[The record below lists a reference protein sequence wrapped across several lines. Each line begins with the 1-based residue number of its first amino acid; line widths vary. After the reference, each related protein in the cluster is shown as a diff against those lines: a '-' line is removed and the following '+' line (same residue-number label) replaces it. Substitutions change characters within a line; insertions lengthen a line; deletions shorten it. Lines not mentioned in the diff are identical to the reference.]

1 MEEKNLQEIEVN
13 TKAEEPIS
21 NVADVTEAELAEV
34 EATQEVTATEE
45 EPVTEEAVHEESA
58 EEPINEEPTEETTEE
73 ATEAPEE
80 VAAGAPV
87 EELTTEEPTAE
98 EPTTEVITAEP
109 QAEEKPKREAAGLVI
124 KPWQLAVAAVA
135 VVAMIVGGVVLGI
148 VLGNKN
154 SGSYDDS
161 PVDYEWVLP
170 DGAQTNPDQ
179 IILPGYVELTFQAGK
194 QVIEIVLPN
203 PASNPCYFRYT
214 LILEGTGEV
223 LYQSKLIAPGKAV
236 LEIKLS
242 RPLEVGDYSLLI
254 GVDSV
259 SLTDGRTPMNGGEQR
274 VLLKVR

>member
-34 EATQEVTATEE
+34 EATQEVTATKE

-58 EEPINEEPTEETTEE
+58 EEPINEEPTEETAEE

-80 VAAGAPV
+80 VAAEAPV
-87 EELTTEEPTAE
+87 E

-109 QAEEKPKREAAGLVI
+109 QAEEKPKRDAAGLVI

-154 SGSYDDS
+154 GGSYDDS

-214 LILEGTGEV
+214 LVLEETGEV
-223 LYQSKLIAPGKAV
+223 LYQSRLIAPGKAV

>member
-1 MEEKNLQEIEVN
+1 MEEKNLQEIEID
-13 TKAEEPIS
+13 TKADEPIS
-21 NVADVTEAELAEV
+21 NVADITEAELAEV
-34 EATQEVTATEE
+34 EDIQEVTATEE

-58 EEPINEEPTEETTEE
+58 EEPINEEPTEETAEE

-80 VAAGAPV
+80 APV
-87 EELTTEEPTAE
+87 EELTTEEPTVE
-98 EPTTEVITAEP
+98 EPTTEVITEEP
-109 QAEEKPKREAAGLVI
+109 QTEEKPKKEAAGLVI

-214 LILEGTGEV
+214 LVLEETGEV
-223 LYQSKLIAPGKAV
+223 LYQSRLIAPGKAV

>member
-34 EATQEVTATEE
+34 EVIQEVTATEE

-58 EEPINEEPTEETTEE
+58 EEPINEEPAEETTEE
-73 ATEAPEE
+73 VTEAPEE
-80 VAAGAPV
+80 VAAEAPEEEPEEAPV
-87 EELTTEEPTAE
+87 EEPTI
-98 EPTTEVITAEP
+98 EVIIAEP